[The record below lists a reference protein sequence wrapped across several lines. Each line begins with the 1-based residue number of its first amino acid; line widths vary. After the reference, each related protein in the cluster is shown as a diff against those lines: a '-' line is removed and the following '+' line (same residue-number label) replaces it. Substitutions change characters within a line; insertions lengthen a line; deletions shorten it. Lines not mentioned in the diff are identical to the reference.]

1 MIGVSA
7 ATSERPDRERALRR
21 LCAIA
26 AEYGASSSPSIVE
39 QQLRRWLGLASHG
52 AVDVG
57 RSTLNNTGA
66 PLQCCLSLGRG
77 RCRVRFIMDP
87 GYAAGSAI
95 AARLAM
101 ARVCLHELA
110 DADHETHVAIERLL
124 ACFGPASARE
134 NAMFSSGVAWIG
146 VSVGEASLAAY
157 VDLSPRDAGDAWG
170 RLAEWLEAGGAN
182 ASSSAAELARLR
194 ALGPPSSVGFERDSE
209 GRLRRKVYVCTTLE
223 RVLTSDDDSSDGR
236 AIASMIAQLAR
247 LGHRAS
253 ATTFVSVGF
262 DDDGSRVDSKIDLCC
277 CADCTALEAADWR
290 RILPGL
296 LTDAGLL
303 ASPLAAALSMPE
315 IVVAVVGVGATH
327 ELVPNLRFNAYLAP
341 RRWRE

>member
-1 MIGVSA
+1 MIGVLRA
-7 ATSERPDRERALRR
+7 PSERLDRARALRR
-21 LCAIA
+21 FCAIA
-26 AEYGASSSPSIVE
+26 AEHCVRDDASIVE
-39 QQLRRWLGLASHG
+39 QRLRRWLGLASHG

-77 RCRVRFIMDP
+77 RCRVRFIIDP
-87 GYAAGSAI
+87 GYAAGSVI
-95 AARLAM
+95 AARLAK

-110 DADHETHVAIERLL
+110 EADHETHVAIERLL

-134 NAMFSSGVAWIG
+134 KAMFSSGVAWVG
-146 VSVGEASLAAY
+146 VSVGDAALAAY

-170 RLAEWLEAGGAN
+170 RLAEWLEAGGA
-182 ASSSAAELARLR
+182 ASSVSAAELARLR
-194 ALGPPSSVGFERDSE
+194 TLGPPSSVGFERDSG

-223 RVLTSDDDSSDGR
+223 RVLDSKDHGSDGR
-236 AIASMIAQLAR
+236 AIASMIAQLAHR
-247 LGHRAS
+247 GHRAS

-262 DDDGSRVDSKIDLCC
+262 DGDGSRVDSKVDLCC
-277 CADCTALEAADWR
+277 CADCTALDAADWR

-303 ASPLAAALSMPE
+303 ASPLAEALSMPE

-327 ELVPNLRFNAYLAP
+327 EVASNLRFNAYLAP
-341 RRWRE
+341 QRWRE